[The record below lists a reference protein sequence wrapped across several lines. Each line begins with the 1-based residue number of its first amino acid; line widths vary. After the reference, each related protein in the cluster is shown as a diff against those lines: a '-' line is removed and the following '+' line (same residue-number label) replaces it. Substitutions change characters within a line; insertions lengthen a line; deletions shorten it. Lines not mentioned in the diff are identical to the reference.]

1 MRKFSFD
8 DGTHLYVGEPE
19 EIKPLYRSMERAFNS
34 DKSDF
39 CPMYCDIPRFNPMKL
54 YGLVVDE
61 NNFFYVI
68 SEHVALHLIL
78 DGVKV
83 VA

>member
-8 DGTHLYVGEPE
+8 DGSYLYVGEPE
-19 EIKPLYRSMERAFNS
+19 EIKPLYRSMERSFNKLRS
-34 DKSDF
+34 GLS
-39 CPMYCDIPRFNPMKL
+39 PMESQISRFNPSKL

-61 NNFFYVI
+61 TNFFYIV

-78 DGVKV
+78 DGLKV